1 MRHLSRLSEATSQWT
16 PLFFFL
22 FFFFFFFFFLPVQTG
37 KEEILTTPT
46 GLCVGFFFPSLPY
59 IWHGL
64 RCCRLFV
71 SLQCLIQSFPSQTDS
86 WTMQRRGHIHTH
98 THIFF
103 FFFVGPL
110 AMIRI
115 THTHTHKQQIFC
127 VFFFA
132 QICVSFE
139 ETGGA
144 IIHKTDTYIH
154 TYTHSGWL
162 KEATDFSAPFFH
174 SNRQRNTYKR

>member
-1 MRHLSRLSEATSQWT
+1 MNP
-16 PLFFFL
+16 PLL
-22 FFFFFFFFFLPVQTG
+22 LPLFFFFFFFFLPVQTG
-37 KEEILTTPT
+37 KEEILTNRT
-46 GLCVGFFFPSLPY
+46 LCGIFFSIPPLHLARAALLSL
-59 IWHGL
+59 
-64 RCCRLFV
+64 V
-71 SLQCLIQSFPSQTDS
+71 CLTSVFDPELPLTDRFLNNAAKG
-86 WTMQRRGHIHTH
+86 THTH
-98 THIFF
+98 THF